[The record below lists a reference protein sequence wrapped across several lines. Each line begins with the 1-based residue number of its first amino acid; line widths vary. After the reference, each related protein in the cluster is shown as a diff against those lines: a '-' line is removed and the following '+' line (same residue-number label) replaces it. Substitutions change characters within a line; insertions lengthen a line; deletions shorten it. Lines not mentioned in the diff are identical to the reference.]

1 MEIEVIKKLIEKH
14 RSGHSELTEKSVI
27 ARKYYKNKNDILD
40 RSKTTMGCNNPIRNA
55 DNRIASSFYSI
66 LVNQK
71 AAYMFTAPPIFDTKD
86 KTLNK
91 KISDILGDH
100 YPKVCKDLCI
110 NASNSTVAW
119 LHVWKDQA
127 VGTFKYA
134 VVESTQVIPLWDSSL
149 EKRLIAVLRIYKT
162 TDDSGKTYDI
172 YEYWDDTKCYAFRQR
187 ESNSVNELQPYMMFG
202 SGTNSSYDSGNE
214 YEHDFGEV
222 PFIPFF
228 NNNCCENDLANV
240 KGLIDSYD
248 KVYSGFT
255 DDLED
260 IQEIVFL
267 LSGYSGTNLNEFL
280 GNIKKYKAIKL
291 NEDDED
297 GAKTGVETLTIDIPV
312 EARKEMLSMTRKA
325 IFEQGQGID
334 PDPQNFGNSSGVA
347 LKYLYSLLELKA
359 GLMETEFRLGFGKL
373 IRLICKYLGCAPG
386 QIVQTWTRTS
396 VSNDTELAGIAKDSL
411 GVISLKTIVKN
422 HPWVENADDEMEQ
435 IKKEQLEQEARTDP
449 YIKAFESPKDGDEK
463 NDDEE

>member
-1 MEIEVIKKLIEKH
+1 MEIEVIKKLIEKQKYGH
-14 RSGHSELTEKSVI
+14 EDLMKRSDLAK
-27 ARKYYKNKNDILD
+27 KYYRNENEILD
-40 RSKTTMGCNNPIRNA
+40 RSKITLGGGNPIRNA

-71 AAYMFTAPPIFDTKD
+71 AAYMFTAPPIFDTKNND
-86 KTLNK
+86 LNK
-91 KISDILGDH
+91 KISDILGDQ
-100 YPKVCKDLCI
+100 YPKACKDLCI

-119 LHVWKDQA
+119 IHVWKDQT
-127 VGTFKYA
+127 VGAFKYA
-134 VVESTQVIPLWDSSL
+134 VVESTQVIPLWDNSL
-149 EKRLIAVLRIYKT
+149 EKNLIAVLRTYKT
-162 TDDSGKTYDI
+162 TDDSGQSYDV
-172 YEYWDDTKCYAFRQR
+172 YEYWNDIKCYAFRKKT
-187 ESNSVNELQPYMMFG
+187 SGSINDLQPYMMFARE
-202 SGTNSSYDSGNE
+202 SDYNYDSGNE
-214 YEHDFGEV
+214 YAHDFGEV

-228 NNNCCENDLANV
+228 NNNCCENDLTNV

-260 IQEIVFL
+260 IQEIVFV
-267 LSGYSGTNLNEFL
+267 LSGYGSENLGEFL
-280 GNIKKYKAIKL
+280 GNIKKYKTIKL
-291 NEDDED
+291 DDDED
-297 GAKTGVETLTIDIPV
+297 GGKPGEVSTLTIDIPV

-347 LKYLYSLLELKA
+347 LRYLYSLLELKA

-373 IRLICKYLGCAPG
+373 IRMICKYLGCVPG

-396 VSNDTELAGIAKDSL
+396 VSNDAELASIAKDSL

-422 HPWVENADDEMEQ
+422 HPWVENADDEIEQ
-435 IKKEQLEQEARTDP
+435 IKKEQLEQEAKADP
-449 YIKAFESPKDGDEK
+449 YLKAFKTP
-463 NDDEE
+463 NEEEGVNSIEE